1 MKKAFR
7 YAFNGIINFSTKP
20 LRLATVTGMLTST
33 ISFIYFIVMIIET
46 LIKGNDVPGYPSI
59 ICLILILGGINLL
72 AIGIVGEYI
81 SKIYLEIKKR
91 PIYITKNTLGFDEDV
106 L

>member
-1 MKKAFR
+1 MLFEIIDFVTKEL
-7 YAFNGIINFSTKP
+7 INFINNIALK
-20 LRLATVTGMLTST
+20 
-33 ISFIYFIVMIIET
+33 IKIYFIVMILET
-46 LIKGNDVPGYPSI
+46 LIRGNNVPGYPSI